1 MSDIDGL
8 ATYPELPATGHAEVD
23 GISIVSVNCMMAMLK
38 LPNLT
43 WHIQVGTVN
52 IGGAVQQ
59 AVNALLAGVCKYAVV
74 WRAMHNPRGTYQNL
88 PGGMAAG
95 AAQFTAPYGF
105 GGPGQGMA
113 VAYTRW
119 LERHNQNRE
128 KMATLAVTQRR
139 HTQHNPHAYFYGTPL
154 SREDY
159 LASRMVAY
167 PFCLFDCDIPVQGAV
182 AIVLTTADR
191 ARDLKPQ
198 PAYLA
203 GYGQRL
209 HFEVAGRIGSLADYM
224 EGGRSS
230 AKLTWERSG
239 FGPKD
244 VDVAQIYDG
253 FSASVIYGLESYGF
267 CDEGEAL
274 DFIQDGRIEL
284 DGELPLNTFG
294 GSLGTGRIH
303 GLWHI
308 IEGALQASGRAG
320 SRQVKDANVSL
331 RRRQRPDRHRHDLH
345 LCAASR
351 IDCKLASRD
360 AGAVVIGVPDRQR
373 FGRCRSNWRAANGR
387 NAERAAHHRADRAR
401 RCNSPARRRSPRRS
415 SRPDTGFE

>member
-1 MSDIDGL
+1 MWENRCKVAVSGVGFSKVTRSAELPLAAHALTAVKEAVADSGLELSDIDGL

-38 LPNLT
+38 LPNLG
-43 WHIQVGTVN
+43 WHIQVGTTN

-59 AVNALLAGVCKYAVV
+59 AVNALLAGVCTYAVV

-88 PGGMAAG
+88 PGAQAQG

-119 LERHNQNRE
+119 LERHNQSRE
-128 KMATLAVTQRR
+128 KMATLAVTQRS
-139 HTQHNPHAYFYGTPL
+139 HAQHNPHAYFYGTPL

-191 ARDLKPQ
+191 ARDLKPR

-209 HFEVAGRIGSLADYM
+209 H
-224 EGGRSS
+224 
-230 AKLTWERSG
+230 
-239 FGPKD
+239 
-244 VDVAQIYDG
+244 
-253 FSASVIYGLESYGF
+253 
-267 CDEGEAL
+267 
-274 DFIQDGRIEL
+274 
-284 DGELPLNTFG
+284 
-294 GSLGTGRIH
+294 
-303 GLWHI
+303 
-308 IEGALQASGRAG
+308 
-320 SRQVKDANVSL
+320 L
-331 RRRQRPDRHRHDLH
+331 R
-345 LCAASR
+345 
-351 IDCKLASRD
+351 
-360 AGAVVIGVPDRQR
+360 
-373 FGRCRSNWRAANGR
+373 WRAAS
-387 NAERAAHHRADRAR
+387 AASAITWRAAAA
-401 RCNSPARRRSPRRS
+401 PRN
-415 SRPDTGFE
+415 

>member
-1 MSDIDGL
+1 MWDNRCKIAVSGVGFSKVSRSADMPLAAHALEAVKGAVADSGLRMEEIDVL

-23 GISIVSVNCMMAMLK
+23 GISVVSVNCMMAMLK
-38 LPNLT
+38 LPALT
-43 WHIQVGTVN
+43 WHIQVGTTN

-88 PGGMAAG
+88 PSGKASG
-95 AAQFTAPYGF
+95 ATQFTAPYGF

-119 LERHNQNRE
+119 LERHGQNRE

-139 HTQHNPHAYFYGTPL
+139 HTQHNPHAYFYGTEL
-154 SREDY
+154 TREDY

-191 ARDLKPQ
+191 ARDLKPK
-198 PAYLA
+198 PAYIA

-209 HFEVAGRIGSLADYM
+209 HFEVAGRIGSLSSYM
-224 EGGRSS
+224 EGGSSS

-239 FGPKD
+239 LAPKD

-253 FSASVIYGLESYGF
+253 FSASVIYGLES
-267 CDEGEAL
+267 
-274 DFIQDGRIEL
+274 
-284 DGELPLNTFG
+284 
-294 GSLGTGRIH
+294 
-303 GLWHI
+303 
-308 IEGALQASGRAG
+308 
-320 SRQVKDANVSL
+320 
-331 RRRQRPDRHRHDLH
+331 
-345 LCAASR
+345 
-351 IDCKLASRD
+351 
-360 AGAVVIGVPDRQR
+360 
-373 FGRCRSNWRAANGR
+373 
-387 NAERAAHHRADRAR
+387 
-401 RCNSPARRRSPRRS
+401 
-415 SRPDTGFE
+415 

>member
-1 MSDIDGL
+1 MWENRCKVAVSGVGFSKVTRSADIPLAAHALTAVKEAVADSGLQMSDIDGL

-43 WHIQVGTVN
+43 WHIQVGTTN

-88 PGGMAAG
+88 PGGMA
-95 AAQFTAPYGF
+95 
-105 GGPGQGMA
+105 

-119 LERHNQNRE
+119 LERNNQNRE

-139 HTQHNPHAYFYGTPL
+139 HTQHNPHAYFHGTPL

-182 AIVLTTADR
+182 AIVLTTANR
-191 ARDLKPQ
+191 ARDLKPR

-209 HFEVAGRIGSLADYM
+209 HFEVAGRIGSLSSYM
-224 EGGRSS
+224 EGGSSS

-239 FGPKD
+239 FTPKD

-267 CDEGEAL
+267 CQEGEAL
-274 DFIQDGRIEL
+274 DFIQEGRIEL

-320 SRQVKDANVSL
+320 SRQVKDANVSFVGASA
-331 RRRQRPDRHRHDLH
+331 PIVTGTTFIFVGDLY
-345 LCAASR
+345 
-351 IDCKLASRD
+351 
-360 AGAVVIGVPDRQR
+360 
-373 FGRCRSNWRAANGR
+373 
-387 NAERAAHHRADRAR
+387 
-401 RCNSPARRRSPRRS
+401 
-415 SRPDTGFE
+415 

>member
-1 MSDIDGL
+1 MWANRCKVAVSGVGFSKATRTAETPLAAHALQAVKAAVEDSGLALSDIDGL
-8 ATYPELPATGHAEVD
+8 ATYPELPATGHTEVD

-38 LPNLT
+38 LPKLT
-43 WHIQVGTVN
+43 WHIQTGSVN

-59 AVNALLAGVCKYAVV
+59 AVNALLAGVCTYAVV

-88 PGGMAAG
+88 PGTYAHGPL
-95 AAQFTAPYGF
+95 QFTAPYGF

-119 LERHNQNRE
+119 LERNNQNRE

-139 HTQHNPHAYFYGTPL
+139 HGLKNPHSYFKAPL
-154 SREDY
+154 TREDY
-159 LASRMVAY
+159 LDSRMIAY
-167 PFCLFDCDIPVQGAV
+167 PFCLYDCDIPVQGAV

-191 ARDLKPQ
+191 ARDLQPR

-209 HFEVAGRIGSLADYM
+209 HFEVAGRIGSLSSYM
-224 EGGRSS
+224 EGGHSS
-230 AKLTWERSG
+230 AQLTWERSG
-239 FGPKD
+239 FTPKD

-267 CDEGEAL
+267 CKEGEAL
-274 DFIQDGRIEL
+274 DFIQDGRMEL

-294 GSLGTGRIH
+294 GSLSTGRIH

-308 IEGALQASGRAG
+308 IEGVLQASGRAG
-320 SRQVKDANVSL
+320 ERQVKNVNVSFVG
-331 RRRQRPDRHRHDLH
+331 
-345 LCAASR
+345 ASAP
-351 IDCKLASRD
+351 IVQGTTFIFVKE
-360 AGAVVIGVPDRQR
+360 PY
-373 FGRCRSNWRAANGR
+373 
-387 NAERAAHHRADRAR
+387 
-401 RCNSPARRRSPRRS
+401 
-415 SRPDTGFE
+415 

>member
-1 MSDIDGL
+1 VKAAVEDSGLKMSDIDGL
-8 ATYPELPATGHAEVD
+8 ATYPELPATGHTEVD

-43 WHIQVGTVN
+43 WHIQTGSVN

-74 WRAMHNPRGTYQNL
+74 WRAMHNPKGTYQNL
-88 PGGMAAG
+88 PGAHAAG
-95 AAQFTAPYGF
+95 PLQFTGPYGF
-105 GGPGQGMA
+105 GGPGQAMA

-119 LERHNQNRE
+119 LEKNNQNRE

-139 HTQHNPHAYFYGTPL
+139 HTQNNPHAYFYGTPL

-159 LASRMVAY
+159 LNSRMVAH
-167 PFCLFDCDIPVQGAV
+167 PFCLYDCDIPVQGAC
-182 AIVLTTADR
+182 AIVLTRADL
-191 ARDLKPQ
+191 ARYLKPQ

-209 HFEVAGRIGSLADYM
+209 HFEVAGRIGSLSSYM
-224 EGGRSS
+224 EGGSSS

-239 FGPKD
+239 FSPKD

-267 CDEGEAL
+267 CKEGEAL

-308 IEGALQASGRAG
+308 IEGVLQASGRAG
-320 SRQVKDANVSL
+320 IRQVKDANV
-331 RRRQRPDRHRHDLH
+331 
-345 LCAASR
+345 CFVGASAPIVQGTTFIFVR
-351 IDCKLASRD
+351 E
-360 AGAVVIGVPDRQR
+360 PY
-373 FGRCRSNWRAANGR
+373 
-387 NAERAAHHRADRAR
+387 
-401 RCNSPARRRSPRRS
+401 
-415 SRPDTGFE
+415 

>member
-1 MSDIDGL
+1 MWENRCKIALSGVGFSKVTRSAETPLAAHALQAVKAAVEDSGLAMSDIDGL
-8 ATYPELPATGHAEVD
+8 ATYPELPATGHAVID
-23 GISIVSVNCMMAMLK
+23 GVTIVSVNCMMAMLK
-38 LPNLT
+38 LPKLS
-43 WHIQVGTVN
+43 WHIQVETVN

-74 WRAMHNPRGTYQNL
+74 WRAMHNPKGTYQNL
-88 PGGMAAG
+88 PGTHAQGPT
-95 AAQFTAPYGF
+95 QFTAPYGF

-119 LERHNQNRE
+119 LERHGQSRE

-139 HTQHNPHAYFYGTPL
+139 HTQMNPHAYFYGVPL
-154 SREDY
+154 TREDY
-159 LASRMVAY
+159 LDSRMVAY
-167 PFCLFDCDIPVQGAV
+167 PFCLYDCDIPVQGAV
-182 AIVLTTADR
+182 AVVLTTADR
-191 ARDLKPQ
+191 ARDLRPR
-198 PAYLA
+198 PAYIA

-209 HFEVAGRIGSLADYM
+209 AFEVAGRIGSLSSYM

-230 AKLTWERSG
+230 SQLTWERSG
-239 FGPKD
+239 FSPKD

-267 CDEGEAL
+267 CKEGEAL

-320 SRQVKDANVSL
+320 ERQV
-331 RRRQRPDRHRHDLH
+331 
-345 LCAASR
+345 
-351 IDCKLASRD
+351 
-360 AGAVVIGVPDRQR
+360 
-373 FGRCRSNWRAANGR
+373 
-387 NAERAAHHRADRAR
+387 
-401 RCNSPARRRSPRRS
+401 
-415 SRPDTGFE
+415 

>member
-43 WHIQVGTVN
+43 WHIQVGTTN

-88 PGGMAAG
+88 PGAYASG

-119 LERHNQNRE
+119 LERNGQSRE
-128 KMATLAVTQRR
+128 KMATLAVTQRK
-139 HTQHNPHAYFYGTPL
+139 HTQHNPHAYFYGTQL
-154 SREDY
+154 TREDY
-159 LASRMVAY
+159 FASRMVAY

-191 ARDLKPQ
+191 ARDLKPK

-203 GYGQRL
+203 VTGSGCTSRWR
-209 HFEVAGRIGSLADYM
+209 AGSAAFSSYM
-224 EGGRSS
+224 EGGSSS
-230 AKLTWERSG
+230 AKVTWERSG
-239 FGPKD
+239 F
-244 VDVAQIYDG
+244 
-253 FSASVIYGLESYGF
+253 
-267 CDEGEAL
+267 
-274 DFIQDGRIEL
+274 
-284 DGELPLNTFG
+284 
-294 GSLGTGRIH
+294 
-303 GLWHI
+303 
-308 IEGALQASGRAG
+308 
-320 SRQVKDANVSL
+320 
-331 RRRQRPDRHRHDLH
+331 
-345 LCAASR
+345 
-351 IDCKLASRD
+351 
-360 AGAVVIGVPDRQR
+360 
-373 FGRCRSNWRAANGR
+373 
-387 NAERAAHHRADRAR
+387 
-401 RCNSPARRRSPRRS
+401 
-415 SRPDTGFE
+415 